1 MTISSIRI
9 ELFYLFQQIVAL
21 LPDVGKLSAIRPWFY
36 GRHLAHVGRNLTMMS
51 GAKIFEPSSVT
62 IGDDVGINIGVII
75 DPMEGGRIEIGNSIG
90 IGPYCVLRSADH
102 GFSDPNVTFRK
113 QPHVGGTIVI
123 EDDVWLGSHVVVT
136 RNVRIG
142 RGSVIGAHS
151 VVTKDIPPY
160 SIAMG
165 VPARVVKNRL
175 DGVEQAPAR
184 PTSV

>member
-1 MTISSIRI
+1 MSLSGVRT
-9 ELFYLFQQIVAL
+9 EWFWLHQQLVGL
-21 LPDVGKLSAIRPWFY
+21 LPDVGVLSGFRNRFY
-36 GRHLAHVGRNLTMMS
+36 RRHLARVGRNFTTMS
-51 GAKIFEPSSVT
+51 GVKIFEPSSVT

-102 GFSDPNVTFRK
+102 GFADPNISFRK

-160 SIAMG
+160 SVAMG
-165 VPARVVKNRL
+165 VPARVVKSRL
-175 DGVEQAPAR
+175 DGDAQAPAR
-184 PTSV
+184 PVSE

>member
-1 MTISSIRI
+1 MTLASVRV
-9 ELFYLFQQIVAL
+9 ELFYILQQCVTL
-21 LPDVGKLSAIRPWFY
+21 LPDVGVLSGLRNRFY
-36 GRHLAHVGRNLTMMS
+36 RHHLAQVGRNFSTMS
-51 GAKIFEPSSVT
+51 GVKIFEPSSVT

>member
-1 MTISSIRI
+1 MTLASIRI
-9 ELFYLFQQIVAL
+9 ELFYLFQQGVAL
-21 LPDVGKLSAIRPWFY
+21 LPDVGKLSGIRPWFY
-36 GRHLAHVGRNLTMMS
+36 RRHLAHLGRNFTMMS

-62 IGDDVGINIGVII
+62 IGDDVGINVGVII

-90 IGPYCVLRSADH
+90 IGPYCVLRSSDH
-102 GFSDPNVTFRK
+102 GFSDAEVSFRK
-113 QPHVGGTIVI
+113 QPHVGGSIAI

-142 RGSVIGAHS
+142 RGAVIGAHS

-165 VPARVVKNRL
+165 VPARVVSNRK
-175 DGVEQAPAR
+175 DGVQQAPPR
-184 PTSV
+184 PLST

>member
-1 MTISSIRI
+1 MASVRI
-9 ELFYLFQQIVAL
+9 ELFYLVQQIVAL
-21 LPDVGKLSAIRPWFY
+21 LPDAGVLAGVRPWFY
-36 GRHLAHVGRNLTMMS
+36 RRHLARVGRNFSMMS

-62 IGDDVGINIGVII
+62 IGDDVGINLGVIL
-75 DPMEGGRIEIGNSIG
+75 DPMEGGRIELGNSIG
-90 IGPYCVLRSADH
+90 IGPYCVLRSSDH
-102 GFSDPNVTFRK
+102 GFSDATVSFRQ

-142 RGSVIGAHS
+142 KGSVIGAHS

-165 VPARVVKNRL
+165 VPARVVKSRL
-175 DGVEQAPAR
+175 DGVEQAPPR
-184 PTSV
+184 PASA